1 MAASWTLTVTN
12 KGLALQAKQVTGSTI
27 SFTRIVTG
35 TAVTSLVNLKNL
47 TAISNIKQTIQA
59 TSITTEDSTFTIKA
73 LLTNNS
79 LNLSYNLSQI
89 GFYATDPDVG
99 EILYAVAQISEQRAI
114 PSSYDS
120 PGFAIAFS
128 FKFDKS
134 QSTNVSIEIDPS
146 GLVTIG
152 EAENII
158 NNKVGEYFE
167 SGPTITE

>member
-1 MAASWTLTVTN
+1 MAATWTLTVTN

-35 TAVTSLVNLKNL
+35 TAVTSLVNLKDL
-47 TAISNIKQTIQA
+47 TAISNIKQTIQV
-59 TSITTEDSTFTIKA
+59 TSIKTEDKSFTIKS
-73 LLTNNS
+73 LLTNNG

-99 EILYAVAQISEQRAI
+99 EILYAVAQISEQREI
-114 PSSYDS
+114 PSALDS
-120 PGFAIAFS
+120 PGFGIAFS

-134 QSTNVSIEIDPS
+134 QSTSVSIEIDPS
-146 GLVTIG
+146 GLLTIE
-152 EAENII
+152 EAGNIVD
-158 NNKVGEYFE
+158 NKVVDYFE